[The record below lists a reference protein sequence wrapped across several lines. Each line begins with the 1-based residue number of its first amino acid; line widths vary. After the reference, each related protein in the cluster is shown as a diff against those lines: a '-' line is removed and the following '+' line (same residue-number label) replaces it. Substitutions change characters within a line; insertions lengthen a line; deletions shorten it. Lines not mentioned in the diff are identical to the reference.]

1 MTTVAIVDDH
11 SVVRIGIKY
20 VLMTD
25 SEFKFVG
32 EADDGADAVP
42 LVERVHPDILLLDV
56 RMPGIDGISTLQA
69 VLAKFPEQKVV
80 MLTMSDAEEDVYQ
93 ALSRGAR
100 GYVIKDNS
108 PVNIISAL
116 KTVMS
121 GELAV
126 SEGVRSVY
134 EARKS
139 ERGLTDRERNAY
151 EARKT
156 ERGLTGREKE
166 ILVLVSKGCS
176 NVEIGDMLHLSPN
189 TVKNHLK
196 NLFESLGAADRAEA
210 VAIGI
215 RRGLIS

>member
-56 RMPGIDGISTLQA
+56 RMPGTDGISTLQA

-93 ALSRGAR
+93 ALSLGAR

-126 SEGVRSVY
+126 SEAVRSVY

-139 ERGLTDRERNAY
+139 ERGLTDRE
-151 EARKT
+151 
-156 ERGLTGREKE
+156 KE
-166 ILVLVSKGCS
+166 ILILVSKGCS

>member
-32 EADDGADAVP
+32 EADDGADAVS
-42 LVERVHPDILLLDV
+42 LVERVRPDILLLDV
-56 RMPGIDGISTLQA
+56 RMPGTDGIAALNA
-69 VLAKFPEQKVV
+69 VLAKFPDQRVV

-93 ALSRGAR
+93 AISLGAR

-108 PVNIISAL
+108 PGNIIGAL

-121 GELAV
+121 GGLAV
-126 SEGVRSVY
+126 SESVRSVY

-139 ERGLTDRERNAY
+139 ERGLTA
-151 EARKT
+151 
-156 ERGLTGREKE
+156 REKE
-166 ILVLVSKGCS
+166 ILLLVSKGCS

-196 NLFESLGAADRAEA
+196 NLFDTLGAADRAEA

>member
-25 SEFKFVG
+25 LEFKFVG

-56 RMPGIDGISTLQA
+56 RMPGTDGISTLQA

-93 ALSRGAR
+93 ALSLGAR

-139 ERGLTDRERNAY
+139 ERGLTDRE
-151 EARKT
+151 
-156 ERGLTGREKE
+156 KE

-176 NVEIGDMLHLSPN
+176 NTEIGDLLSLSPN

>member
-11 SVVRIGIKY
+11 SVVRMGMKY

-25 SEFKFVG
+25 KEFKFVG
-32 EADDGADAVP
+32 EADDGAEAVS
-42 LVERVHPDILLLDV
+42 LVEKFSPDILLLDV
-56 RMPGIDGISTLQA
+56 RMPGTDGIAALRL
-69 VLAKFPEQKVV
+69 VREKFPDQRVV

-93 ALSRGAR
+93 ALTLGAR

-108 PVNIISAL
+108 PGNIIGAL
-116 KTVMS
+116 RKVMS

-126 SEGVRSVY
+126 SDAVRSAY

-139 ERGLTDRERNAY
+139 
-151 EARKT
+151 

-176 NVEIGDMLHLSPN
+176 NAEIGDMLHLSPN

>member
-56 RMPGIDGISTLQA
+56 RMPGTDGISTLQA

-93 ALSRGAR
+93 ALSLGAR

-139 ERGLTDRERNAY
+139 ERGLTDRE
-151 EARKT
+151 
-156 ERGLTGREKE
+156 KE
-166 ILVLVSKGCS
+166 ILILVSKGCS

>member
-20 VLMTD
+20 VIMTD
-25 SEFKFVG
+25 REFKFAG
-32 EADDGADAVP
+32 EADDGAEAVS
-42 LVERVHPDILLLDV
+42 LVEKVHPDILLLDV
-56 RMPGIDGISTLQA
+56 RMPGTGGIAALKS
-69 VLAKFPEQKVV
+69 VREKFPDQKVV

-93 ALSRGAR
+93 AITLGAR

-108 PVNIISAL
+108 PVNIIGAL
-116 KTVMS
+116 KKVMA

-126 SEGVRSVY
+126 SDAVRSAY
-134 EARKS
+134 ESRKS
-139 ERGLTDRERNAY
+139 
-151 EARKT
+151 

-176 NVEIGDMLHLSPN
+176 NAEIGDILHLSPN

-196 NLFESLGAADRAEA
+196 NLFEALGAADRAEA

>member
-56 RMPGIDGISTLQA
+56 RMPGTDGISTLQA

-80 MLTMSDAEEDVYQ
+80 MLTMSEAEEDVYQ
-93 ALSRGAR
+93 ALSLGAR

-139 ERGLTDRERNAY
+139 ERGLTD
-151 EARKT
+151 
-156 ERGLTGREKE
+156 REKE

>member
-11 SVVRIGIKY
+11 SVVRIGMKY
-20 VLMTD
+20 VIMTD
-25 SEFKFVG
+25 REFKFVG
-32 EADDGADAVP
+32 EADDGAEAVS
-42 LVERVHPDILLLDV
+42 LVEKVHPDILLLDV
-56 RMPGIDGISTLQA
+56 RMPGTGGIAALKS
-69 VLAKFPEQKVV
+69 VREKFPDQKVV

-93 ALSRGAR
+93 AITLGAR

-108 PVNIISAL
+108 PVNIIGAL
-116 KTVMS
+116 KKVMS

-126 SEGVRSVY
+126 SDAVRSAY

-139 ERGLTDRERNAY
+139 
-151 EARKT
+151 

-176 NVEIGDMLHLSPN
+176 NAEIGDILHLSPN

-196 NLFESLGAADRAEA
+196 NLFEALGAADRAEA

>member
-11 SVVRIGIKY
+11 SVVRMGMKY

-25 SEFKFVG
+25 KEFKFVG
-32 EADDGADAVP
+32 EADDGAEAVS
-42 LVERVHPDILLLDV
+42 LVEKFSPDILLLDV
-56 RMPGIDGISTLQA
+56 RMPGTDGIAALRL
-69 VLAKFPEQKVV
+69 VREKFPDQRVV

-93 ALSRGAR
+93 ALTLGAC

-108 PVNIISAL
+108 PGNIIGAL
-116 KTVMS
+116 RKVMS

-126 SEGVRSVY
+126 SESVRSVY
-134 EARKS
+134 EARKA
-139 ERGLTDRERNAY
+139 ERGLTE
-151 EARKT
+151 
-156 ERGLTGREKE
+156 REKE

-176 NVEIGDMLHLSPN
+176 NTEIGDILHLSPN

>member
-11 SVVRIGIKY
+11 SVVRIGMKY
-20 VLMTD
+20 VIMTD
-25 SEFKFVG
+25 REFKFVG
-32 EADDGADAVP
+32 EADDGAEAVS
-42 LVERVHPDILLLDV
+42 LVEKVHPDILLLDV
-56 RMPGIDGISTLQA
+56 RMPGTDGIAALKS
-69 VLAKFPEQKVV
+69 VREKFPNQKVV

-93 ALSRGAR
+93 ALSLGAR

-139 ERGLTDRERNAY
+139 
-151 EARKT
+151 

>member
-11 SVVRIGIKY
+11 SVVRMGMKY

-25 SEFKFVG
+25 TNFKFVG
-32 EADDGADAVP
+32 EADDGAEAAA
-42 LVERVHPDILLLDV
+42 LVARVHPDILLLDV
-56 RMPGIDGISTLQA
+56 RMPGTGGIDALKE
-69 VLAKFPEQKVV
+69 VRAKFPDQRVV

-93 ALSRGAR
+93 ALTLGAR

-108 PVNIISAL
+108 PVNIIGAL
-116 KTVMS
+116 KTVMA
-121 GELAV
+121 GELAI
-126 SEGVRSVY
+126 SESVRSVY

-139 ERGLTDRERNAY
+139 
-151 EARKT
+151 

-176 NVEIGDMLHLSPN
+176 NTEIGDILHLSPN

>member
-11 SVVRIGIKY
+11 SVVRMGMKY

-25 SEFKFVG
+25 TDFKFVG
-32 EADDGADAVP
+32 DADDGAEAAA
-42 LVERVHPDILLLDV
+42 LVARVHPDILLLDV
-56 RMPGIDGISTLQA
+56 RMPGTGGIAALKE
-69 VLAKFPEQKVV
+69 VRAKFPDQRVV

-93 ALSRGAR
+93 ALTLGAR
-100 GYVIKDNS
+100 GYVIKDNT
-108 PVNIISAL
+108 PGRIIGAL
-116 KTVMS
+116 KTVMA
-121 GELAV
+121 GELAI
-126 SEGVRSVY
+126 SESVRSVY

-139 ERGLTDRERNAY
+139 
-151 EARKT
+151 

-176 NVEIGDMLHLSPN
+176 NAEIGDILHLSPN

-196 NLFESLGAADRAEA
+196 NLFEALGAADRAEA
-210 VAIGI
+210 VAIGL

>member
-11 SVVRIGIKY
+11 SVVRMGMKY

-25 SEFKFVG
+25 KEFKFVG
-32 EADDGADAVP
+32 EADDGAEAVT
-42 LVERVHPDILLLDV
+42 LVDKFRPDILLLDV
-56 RMPGIDGISTLQA
+56 RMPGTDGIAALRL
-69 VLAKFPEQKVV
+69 VREKFPGQRVV

-93 ALSRGAR
+93 ALTLGAR

-108 PVNIISAL
+108 PGNIIGAL
-116 KTVMS
+116 RKVMS

-126 SEGVRSVY
+126 SDAVRSAY
-134 EARKS
+134 DARKA
-139 ERGLTDRERNAY
+139 ERGLTE
-151 EARKT
+151 
-156 ERGLTGREKE
+156 REKE

-176 NVEIGDMLHLSPN
+176 NTEIGDILHLSPN

-215 RRGLIS
+215 RRGLIY

>member
-32 EADDGADAVP
+32 EADDGADAVS
-42 LVERVHPDILLLDV
+42 LVEKAHPDILLLDV
-56 RMPGIDGISTLQA
+56 RMPGTGGIA
-69 VLAKFPEQKVV
+69 VLKEVRAKFPDQRVV

-93 ALSRGAR
+93 AITLGAR

-108 PVNIISAL
+108 PVNIIGAL
-116 KTVMS
+116 KTVMA
-121 GELAV
+121 GGLAV
-126 SEGVRSVY
+126 SESVRSVY

-139 ERGLTDRERNAY
+139 ERGLTA
-151 EARKT
+151 
-156 ERGLTGREKE
+156 REKE
-166 ILVLVSKGCS
+166 ILILVSKGCS
-176 NVEIGDMLHLSPN
+176 NVEIGDILHLSPN

>member
-11 SVVRIGIKY
+11 SVVRIGMKY
-20 VLMTD
+20 VIMTD
-25 SEFKFVG
+25 REFKFVG
-32 EADDGADAVP
+32 EADDGAEAVS
-42 LVERVHPDILLLDV
+42 LVEKVHPDILLLDV
-56 RMPGIDGISTLQA
+56 RMPGTGGIAALKS
-69 VLAKFPEQKVV
+69 VREKFPNQKVV

-93 ALSRGAR
+93 ALTLGAR

-108 PVNIISAL
+108 PGDIIGAL
-116 KTVMS
+116 RKVMS

-126 SEGVRSVY
+126 SDAVRSAY

-139 ERGLTDRERNAY
+139 
-151 EARKT
+151 

-176 NVEIGDMLHLSPN
+176 NAEIGDILHLSPN

>member
-11 SVVRIGIKY
+11 SVVRIGMKY
-20 VLMTD
+20 VIMTD

-32 EADDGADAVP
+32 EADDGAEAVS
-42 LVERVHPDILLLDV
+42 LVEKVHPDILLLDV
-56 RMPGIDGISTLQA
+56 RMPGTGGIAALKS
-69 VLAKFPEQKVV
+69 VREKFPDQKVV
-80 MLTMSDAEEDVYQ
+80 MLTMSDSEEDVYQ
-93 ALSRGAR
+93 AITLGAR

-108 PVNIISAL
+108 PVNIIGAL
-116 KTVMS
+116 KKVMA
-121 GELAV
+121 GDLAV
-126 SEGVRSVY
+126 SDAVRSAY

-139 ERGLTDRERNAY
+139 
-151 EARKT
+151 

-176 NVEIGDMLHLSPN
+176 NAEIGDILHLSPN

-196 NLFESLGAADRAEA
+196 NLFEALGAADRAEA
-210 VAIGI
+210 VAIGL

>member
-32 EADDGADAVP
+32 EADDGAEAVS
-42 LVERVHPDILLLDV
+42 LVEKVHPDILLLDV
-56 RMPGIDGISTLQA
+56 RMPGTGGIAALKS
-69 VLAKFPEQKVV
+69 VREKFPDQKVV
-80 MLTMSDAEEDVYQ
+80 MLTMSDSEEDVYQ
-93 ALSRGAR
+93 AITLGAR

-108 PVNIISAL
+108 PVNIIGAL
-116 KTVMS
+116 KKVMA

-126 SEGVRSVY
+126 SDAVRSAY

-139 ERGLTDRERNAY
+139 
-151 EARKT
+151 

-176 NVEIGDMLHLSPN
+176 NAEIGDMLQLSPN
-189 TVKNHLK
+189 TVRNHLK

>member
-11 SVVRIGIKY
+11 SVVRIGMKY
-20 VLMTD
+20 VIMTD

-32 EADDGADAVP
+32 EADDGAEAVS
-42 LVERVHPDILLLDV
+42 LVEKVHPDILLLDV
-56 RMPGIDGISTLQA
+56 RMPGTDGIAALKS
-69 VLAKFPEQKVV
+69 VREKFPDQKVV

-93 ALSRGAR
+93 ALTIGAR

-108 PVNIISAL
+108 PGNIIGAL
-116 KTVMS
+116 RKVMS
-121 GELAV
+121 GDLAV
-126 SEGVRSVY
+126 SDAVRSAY

-139 ERGLTDRERNAY
+139 
-151 EARKT
+151 

-176 NVEIGDMLHLSPN
+176 NAEIGDILHLSPN

-196 NLFESLGAADRAEA
+196 NLFEALGAADRAEA

>member
-11 SVVRIGIKY
+11 SVVRIGMKY
-20 VLMTD
+20 VIMTD
-25 SEFKFVG
+25 REFKFVG
-32 EADDGADAVP
+32 EADDGAEAVS
-42 LVERVHPDILLLDV
+42 LVEKVHPDILLLDV
-56 RMPGIDGISTLQA
+56 RMPGTGGIAALKS
-69 VLAKFPEQKVV
+69 VREKFPDQKVV

-93 ALSRGAR
+93 AITLGAR

-108 PVNIISAL
+108 PVNIIGAL
-116 KTVMS
+116 KKVMA

-126 SEGVRSVY
+126 SDAVRSAY

-139 ERGLTDRERNAY
+139 
-151 EARKT
+151 

-166 ILVLVSKGCS
+166 ILVLASKGCS
-176 NVEIGDMLHLSPN
+176 NIEIGDILHISPN

-196 NLFESLGAADRAEA
+196 NLFEALGAADRAEA
-210 VAIGI
+210 VAIGL

>member
-11 SVVRIGIKY
+11 SVVRIGMKY
-20 VLMTD
+20 VIMTD
-25 SEFKFVG
+25 REFKFVG
-32 EADDGADAVP
+32 EADDGAEAVS
-42 LVERVHPDILLLDV
+42 LVEKVHPDILLLDV
-56 RMPGIDGISTLQA
+56 RMPGTGGIAALKS
-69 VLAKFPEQKVV
+69 VREKFPDQKVV

-93 ALSRGAR
+93 AITLGAR

-108 PVNIISAL
+108 PVNIIGAL
-116 KTVMS
+116 KKVMA

-126 SEGVRSVY
+126 SDAVRSAY

-139 ERGLTDRERNAY
+139 
-151 EARKT
+151 

-176 NVEIGDMLHLSPN
+176 NAEIGDILHLSPN

-196 NLFESLGAADRAEA
+196 NLFETLGAADRAEA

>member
-32 EADDGADAVP
+32 EADDGAEAVS
-42 LVERVHPDILLLDV
+42 LVEKVHPDILLLDV
-56 RMPGIDGISTLQA
+56 RMPGTDGIAALKA
-69 VLAKFPEQKVV
+69 VLAKFPDQRVV

-93 ALSRGAR
+93 AISLGAR

-108 PVNIISAL
+108 PGNIIGAL
-116 KTVMS
+116 KTVVS

-139 ERGLTDRERNAY
+139 
-151 EARKT
+151 

-196 NLFESLGAADRAEA
+196 NLFETLGAADRAEA

-215 RRGLIS
+215 RRGLIA

>member
-11 SVVRIGIKY
+11 SVVRIGMKY
-20 VLMTD
+20 VIMTD
-25 SEFKFVG
+25 REFKFVG
-32 EADDGADAVP
+32 EADDGAEAVS
-42 LVERVHPDILLLDV
+42 LVEKVHPDILLLDV
-56 RMPGIDGISTLQA
+56 RMPGTGGIAALKS
-69 VLAKFPEQKVV
+69 VREKFPDQKVV

-93 ALSRGAR
+93 AITLGAR

-108 PVNIISAL
+108 PVNIIGAL
-116 KTVMS
+116 KKVMA

-126 SEGVRSVY
+126 SDAVRSAY

-139 ERGLTDRERNAY
+139 
-151 EARKT
+151 

-166 ILVLVSKGCS
+166 ILILVSKGCS

>member
-11 SVVRIGIKY
+11 SVVRMGMKY

-25 SEFKFVG
+25 KEFKFVG
-32 EADDGADAVP
+32 EADDGAEAVT
-42 LVERVHPDILLLDV
+42 LVDKFRPDILLLDV
-56 RMPGIDGISTLQA
+56 RMPGTDGIAALRL
-69 VLAKFPEQKVV
+69 VREKFPDQRVV

-93 ALSRGAR
+93 ALTLGAR

-108 PVNIISAL
+108 PGNIIGAL
-116 KTVMS
+116 RKVMS

-126 SEGVRSVY
+126 SDAVRSVY

-139 ERGLTDRERNAY
+139 ERGLTD
-151 EARKT
+151 
-156 ERGLTGREKE
+156 REKE

-196 NLFESLGAADRAEA
+196 NLFEALGAADRAEA
-210 VAIGI
+210 VAIGL

>member
-11 SVVRIGIKY
+11 SVVRIGMKY

-25 SEFKFVG
+25 KEFKFVG
-32 EADDGADAVP
+32 EADDGAEAVS
-42 LVERVHPDILLLDV
+42 LVEKVHPDILLLDV
-56 RMPGIDGISTLQA
+56 RMPGTGGIAALKS
-69 VLAKFPEQKVV
+69 VREKFPDQKVV

-93 ALSRGAR
+93 AITLGAR

-108 PVNIISAL
+108 PVNIIGAL
-116 KTVMS
+116 KKVMA

-126 SEGVRSVY
+126 SDAVRSAY

-139 ERGLTDRERNAY
+139 
-151 EARKT
+151 

-176 NVEIGDMLHLSPN
+176 NAEIGDMLHLSPN

>member
-11 SVVRIGIKY
+11 SVVRMGMKY

-25 SEFKFVG
+25 TDFKFVG
-32 EADDGADAVP
+32 DADDGAEAAA
-42 LVERVHPDILLLDV
+42 LVARVHPDILLLDV
-56 RMPGIDGISTLQA
+56 RMPGTGGIAALKE
-69 VLAKFPEQKVV
+69 VRAKFPDQRVV

-93 ALSRGAR
+93 ALTLGAR
-100 GYVIKDNS
+100 GYVIKDNT
-108 PVNIISAL
+108 PGRIIGAL
-116 KTVMS
+116 KTVMA
-121 GELAV
+121 GELAI
-126 SEGVRSVY
+126 SESVRSVY

-139 ERGLTDRERNAY
+139 
-151 EARKT
+151 

-176 NVEIGDMLHLSPN
+176 NTEIGDILHLSPN

-196 NLFESLGAADRAEA
+196 NLFEALGAADRAEA
-210 VAIGI
+210 VAIGL

>member
-11 SVVRIGIKY
+11 SVVRMGMKY

-25 SEFKFVG
+25 KEFKFVG
-32 EADDGADAVP
+32 EADDGAEAVT
-42 LVERVHPDILLLDV
+42 LVDKFRPDILLLDV
-56 RMPGIDGISTLQA
+56 RMPGTDGIAALRL
-69 VLAKFPEQKVV
+69 VREKFPDQRVV

-93 ALSRGAR
+93 ALTIGAR

-108 PVNIISAL
+108 PGNIIGAL
-116 KTVMS
+116 RKVMS

-126 SEGVRSVY
+126 SDAVRSAY
-134 EARKS
+134 DARKA
-139 ERGLTDRERNAY
+139 ERGLTE
-151 EARKT
+151 
-156 ERGLTGREKE
+156 REKE

-176 NVEIGDMLHLSPN
+176 NTEIGDILHLSPN

>member
-32 EADDGADAVP
+32 EADDGAEAVS
-42 LVERVHPDILLLDV
+42 LVEKVHPDILLLDV
-56 RMPGIDGISTLQA
+56 RMPGTGGIAALKS
-69 VLAKFPEQKVV
+69 VREKFPDQKVV

-93 ALSRGAR
+93 AITLGAR

-108 PVNIISAL
+108 PVNIIGAL
-116 KTVMS
+116 KKVMA
-121 GELAV
+121 GDLAV
-126 SEGVRSVY
+126 SDAVRSAY

-139 ERGLTDRERNAY
+139 
-151 EARKT
+151 

-176 NVEIGDMLHLSPN
+176 NAEIGDILHLSPN

>member
-11 SVVRIGIKY
+11 SVVRMGMKY

-25 SEFKFVG
+25 KEFKFVG
-32 EADDGADAVP
+32 EADDGAEAVS
-42 LVERVHPDILLLDV
+42 LVEKFSPDILLLDV
-56 RMPGIDGISTLQA
+56 RMPGTDGIAALRL
-69 VLAKFPEQKVV
+69 VREKFPDQRVV

-93 ALSRGAR
+93 ALTLGAR

-108 PVNIISAL
+108 PGNIIGAL
-116 KTVMS
+116 RKVMS

-126 SEGVRSVY
+126 SDAVRSVY
-134 EARKS
+134 ETRKS
-139 ERGLTDRERNAY
+139 
-151 EARKT
+151 

-166 ILVLVSKGCS
+166 ILLLVSKGCS
-176 NVEIGDMLHLSPN
+176 NVEIGDILHLSPN

-196 NLFESLGAADRAEA
+196 NLFETLGAADRAEA

>member
-11 SVVRIGIKY
+11 SVVRIGMKY
-20 VLMTD
+20 VIMTD
-25 SEFKFVG
+25 REFKFVG
-32 EADDGADAVP
+32 EADDGAEAVS
-42 LVERVHPDILLLDV
+42 LVEKVHPDILLLDV
-56 RMPGIDGISTLQA
+56 RMPGTGGIAALKS
-69 VLAKFPEQKVV
+69 VREKFPDQKVV
-80 MLTMSDAEEDVYQ
+80 MLTMSDSDEDVYQ
-93 ALSRGAR
+93 AITLGAR

-108 PVNIISAL
+108 PVNIIGAL
-116 KTVMS
+116 KKVMA
-121 GELAV
+121 GDLAV
-126 SEGVRSVY
+126 SDAVRSAY

-139 ERGLTDRERNAY
+139 
-151 EARKT
+151 

-176 NVEIGDMLHLSPN
+176 NAEIGDMLHLSPN

>member
-11 SVVRIGIKY
+11 SVVRIGMKY
-20 VLMTD
+20 VIMTD
-25 SEFKFVG
+25 REFKFVG
-32 EADDGADAVP
+32 EADDGAEAVS
-42 LVERVHPDILLLDV
+42 LVEKVHPDILLLDV
-56 RMPGIDGISTLQA
+56 RMPGTGGIAALKS
-69 VLAKFPEQKVV
+69 VREKFPDQKVV
-80 MLTMSDAEEDVYQ
+80 MLTMSDSEEDVYQ
-93 ALSRGAR
+93 AITLGAR

-108 PVNIISAL
+108 PVNIIGAL
-116 KTVMS
+116 KKVMA
-121 GELAV
+121 GDLAV
-126 SEGVRSVY
+126 SDAVRSAY

-139 ERGLTDRERNAY
+139 
-151 EARKT
+151 

-176 NVEIGDMLHLSPN
+176 NAEIGDMLHLSPN

>member
-56 RMPGIDGISTLQA
+56 RMPGTDGISTLQA

-93 ALSRGAR
+93 ALSLGAR

-108 PVNIISAL
+108 PGNIIGAL

-139 ERGLTDRERNAY
+139 ERGLTDRE
-151 EARKT
+151 
-156 ERGLTGREKE
+156 KE
-166 ILVLVSKGCS
+166 ILLLVSKGCS
-176 NVEIGDMLHLSPN
+176 NVEIGDVLHLSPN

>member
-11 SVVRIGIKY
+11 SVVRIGMKY
-20 VLMTD
+20 VIMTD
-25 SEFKFVG
+25 REFKFVG
-32 EADDGADAVP
+32 EADDGAEAVS
-42 LVERVHPDILLLDV
+42 LVEKVHPDILLLDV
-56 RMPGIDGISTLQA
+56 RMPGTGGIAALKS
-69 VLAKFPEQKVV
+69 VREKFPDQKVV

-93 ALSRGAR
+93 AITLGAR
-100 GYVIKDNS
+100 GYVIKDTS
-108 PVNIISAL
+108 PVNIIGAL
-116 KTVMS
+116 KKVMA

-126 SEGVRSVY
+126 SDAVRSAY
-134 EARKS
+134 DARK
-139 ERGLTDRERNAY
+139 A
-151 EARKT
+151 

-176 NVEIGDMLHLSPN
+176 NAEIGDILHLSPN

-196 NLFESLGAADRAEA
+196 NLFEALGAADRAEA